1 MKTHVF
7 RLKYGDDLK
16 DSIIQ
21 YCQQNGVASG
31 VIITAVG
38 CVYQATLRLADG
50 VTVKTWEGRY
60 EIVSLTG
67 TISKD
72 GVHLHIALSDEE
84 GKTIGG
90 HLMSGTLINTTCE
103 TVIGDVGDEYEFS
116 REYDGDT
123 GYDELVVNMVKS
135 K

>member
-21 YCQQNGVASG
+21 YCQDHGITSG

-50 VTVKTWEGRY
+50 VTVQTFQGRY